1 MQARVSAPRPSGQ
14 IRIIPFIRLAAPKP
28 MPRRDDVL
36 RAPVGQANGKPCSR
50 SATPGYRCRTP
61 PRCMRLI
68 ILVAAGIAAVVA
80 APALARGLVLDLIRR
95 RSQSVATVETIARPM
110 KIAFRPLALRP
121 LHFDPF
127 DTWRLRRRWSVVS
140 RRQRCSVSEPT
151 RPVGEILSA
160 TSDTL
165 RPNVGW
171 VNRVTLTVGRP
182 FSR

>member
-1 MQARVSAPRPSGQ
+1 
-14 IRIIPFIRLAAPKP
+14 
-28 MPRRDDVL
+28 
-36 RAPVGQANGKPCSR
+36 
-50 SATPGYRCRTP
+50 
-61 PRCMRLI
+61 MRLI